1 MSRAPTSRELF
12 DELSAFHRKL
22 RAGFDALVR
31 ERGMTLAR
39 ARVFFAL
46 SKRDGINQRE
56 LADELELET
65 PTLVRILDAM
75 EGQSFIERRS
85 TQADRRAKQIHITE
99 AGKSRRRRDRRTCHA
114 RARASIVK
122 DISDK
127 DAAVDPQGHP
137 RHGGQS
143 ADGGQGMRSS
153 A

>member
-1 MSRAPTSRELF
+1 MSSKLVSRELF
-12 DELSAFHRKL
+12 DELSSFNRKL

-75 EGQSFIERRS
+75 EAQKFIERRAAV
-85 TQADRRAKQIHITE
+85 ADRRAKLIHTTD
-99 AGKSRRRRDRRTCHA
+99 AGKMIATEIDALAGGVRSD
-114 RARASIVK
+114 ILEG
-122 DISDK
+122 ISDEDIAMTLK
-127 DAAVDPQGHP
+127 TIRAMTANLQTIGK
-137 RHGGQS
+137 Q
-143 ADGGQGMRSS
+143 
-153 A
+153 